1 MQVQARI
8 MLQAII
14 TTCNKWK
21 ETYFKMLLSRFI
33 IVCYV

>member
-21 ETYFKMLLSRFI
+21 ETYFEMLSRFI